1 MALFVMALLATVWSG
16 GVAAGT
22 TPSDEVTD
30 PGGGPRFVDVV
41 EVSGYLDGIELDFL
55 NEALDGAVSTGAEA
69 LVVQLDSPGDLVG
82 EAALEAL
89 LTRIRDPALPVVVW
103 VGPSGAQARGGAA
116 HLVTEA
122 PLAGLAQGSRLGPL
136 GSSRPADGAADPDL
150 AAVRTGS
157 VGAEEA
163 FDLGIVELSR
173 EQAADLQNLLI
184 ALDGAELAGRRLDTA
199 DFEPGSEGGDPRAT
213 LNVQARLAKLTFGD
227 RLLHT
232 VASPAL
238 AYLLL
243 CAALVLLVFEYF
255 TAGVGV
261 AGVVGAASLILASYG
276 LAVLPTSP
284 LGLALMVLGV
294 FGYSIDVQT
303 GVPRVWTGLGAVAF
317 AVGSFLLFDDGV
329 EVGWVPLVAGV
340 VGVALMMLAGL
351 PATVRSRFSTPTIGR
366 ASMIGEMG
374 EATAALDPEGVV
386 RVRDALWP
394 ARTNRA
400 TPIALGDPV
409 RVVGIDGVR
418 LEVEPESGGARDY
431 RERRRSDAPVADPS

>member
-1 MALFVMALLATVWSG
+1 MAFFVIALVATVWSG
-16 GVAAGT
+16 AGAAAGT
-22 TPSDEVTD
+22 TVPDGLAAETGST
-30 PGGGPRFVDVV
+30 RFVDVV
-41 EVSGYLDGIELDFL
+41 EVSGYLDHIELDFL
-55 NEALDGAVSTGAEA
+55 NEALDSAESTGAEA
-69 LVVQLDSPGDLVG
+69 LVIQLDSPGHLVSADDLD
-82 EAALEAL
+82 ALVA
-89 LTRIRDPALPVVVW
+89 RVRDPAVPVVVW

-116 HLVTEA
+116 RLVTAA

-136 GSSRPADGAADPDL
+136 GPSETGAPAP
-150 AAVRTGS
+150 VRDGS

-163 FDLGIVELSR
+163 FELGVVGLSR

-184 ALDGAELAGRRLDTA
+184 SLDDREIGGRRLDTA
-199 DFEPGSEGGDPRAT
+199 DFAPDEDGGVPRAT

-232 VASPAL
+232 VASPAV

-284 LGLALMVLGV
+284 TGLVLMALGM

-303 GVPRVWTGLGAVAF
+303 GVPRVWTGVGALAF

-329 EVGWVPLVAGV
+329 EVGWIPLVAGV
-340 VGVALMMLAGL
+340 VGVALVMLAGL

-366 ASMIGEMG
+366 SSMIGEMG
-374 EATAALDPEGVV
+374 RAMAALDPEGVV
-386 RVRDALWP
+386 QVRDALWP

-400 TPIALGDPV
+400 TPIARGDTV
-409 RVVGIDGVR
+409 RVIGIDGVR

-431 RERRRSDAPVADPS
+431 RERRPSGAPVAADPT